1 MLKNKL
7 IFIALLAL
15 TLTLALSGCGGADD
29 ALEGKYIV
37 TFEVNGGILNFG
49 TSSTNSKINF
59 AYHPGT
65 YIKDPTTIANYS
77 ISRNGYDF
85 TGWYTSPECKEN
97 EKWDFEKT
105 LDVETLVL
113 YAGWEK
119 SIRHTYDV
127 CFMDGE
133 NVKVLGSYKVNAGDK
148 FDDWSRYANKR
159 EGYTSIGYYQDPECL
174 IPWDDSFTHPGGD
187 TDCSISVYAKY
198 IEGEWVLVDSYDK
211 LKNAI
216 SSSNVYL
223 TGDIDCG
230 GAELFFSN
238 EFNKVFEGNGYTIS
252 NFKIEKS
259 GTIINPA
266 LAMFKSL
273 GQNAVL
279 KNVNFDNVIYEFY
292 DIAASTDKVEVVAN
306 VAALA
311 ISMKVGAKV
320 ENVSIN
326 GTLNTNYTGDLPC
339 LNDPYYHKGEIDAEI
354 MAGVSNFVVNITVD
368 KQS

>member
-7 IFIALLAL
+7 IFVVLLAI

-65 YIKDPTTIANYS
+65 YVKDPSTIANYS

-85 TGWYTSPECKEN
+85 TGWYTSSECKEN
-97 EKWDFEKT
+97 EKWDFTKT
-105 LDVETLVL
+105 LDVENLVL

-127 CFMDGE
+127 CFVDGE
-133 NVKVLGSYKVNAGDK
+133 NVNILGSYKVNAGDK
-148 FDDWSRYANKR
+148 FDDWREFASKR
-159 EGYTSIGYYQDPECL
+159 DGYTSIGYYQDPECL
-174 IPWDDSFTHPGGD
+174 IPWDNSFAHPGGD
-187 TDCSISVYAKY
+187 TDCNISVYAKY
-198 IEGEWVLVDSYDK
+198 IEGEWVLVDNYNK
-211 LKNAI
+211 LKSAVT
-216 SSSNVYL
+216 SGNVYL
-223 TGDIDCG
+223 MCDIDCD
-230 GAELFFSN
+230 GAELFFTK
-238 EFNKVFEGNGYTIS
+238 EFNKVFEGNGYTVS
-252 NFKIEKS
+252 NFKVKKS
-259 GTIINPA
+259 GTIINPS
-266 LAMFKSL
+266 LAVFQSL
-273 GQNAVL
+273 GQDAVI
-279 KNVNFDNVIYEFY
+279 KNVEFDNVTYEFF
-292 DIAASTDKVEVVAN
+292 DIAESTDKVEVVAN

-311 ISMKVGAKV
+311 VNIKAGATV
-320 ENVSIN
+320 DNVSIS
-326 GTLNTNYTGDLPC
+326 GTLNTNYTGELPC

-354 MAGVSNFVVNITVD
+354 MATVSDFAANIIVN